1 MVGSSLTVAVGK
13 EEDEEETWS
22 VEAAAVAEAEFSGN
36 QEKKFL
42 PLVHQGPDAI

>member
-1 MVGSSLTVAVGK
+1 MVGSSLTAAVGK
-13 EEDEEETWS
+13 EVEEETWS
-22 VEAAAVAEAEFSGN
+22 VEAAAVAEADFSGN